1 MIIKKQKLKQIE
13 KNKHKI
19 YKKKRISKQGKRFYQ
34 FKKKFKYK
42 NYLLNSKIKE
52 NLNNKLN
59 KKIAYTIKIKIIPN
73 NVFCTFIDNIENKTK
88 LIVSAGKYKLNVS
101 RKKLK
106 FTSKIILAKFI
117 DEIKNQIKNSTILI
131 DIYSP
136 IKQKKSII
144 KKLISSLKKN
154 KLIIKSLP
162 VKCFNG
168 CRPKKK
174 KRKKQKGLRIFK

>member
-1 MIIKKQKLKQIE
+1 MTLRKQNLKQIE
-13 KNKHKI
+13 KNKHKLKRRI
-19 YKKKRISKQGKRFYQ
+19 LKKSKRFYQ
-34 FKKKFKYK
+34 LNTKFKYK
-42 NYLLNSKIKE
+42 NYLLNSKLKE
-52 NLNNKLN
+52 NLKNKLK
-59 KKIAYTIKIKIIPN
+59 KKIVYTITIKIIPN
-73 NVFCTFIDNIENKTK
+73 NVFCTFINNIENKTK
-88 LIVSAGKYKLNVS
+88 LTISAGKYKLNVS

-131 DIYSP
+131 KIYSP